1 MSRTRKSKVGIT
13 EIITLLTIAAVIIGN
28 MGYADPVGT
37 KKVLE
42 DEGYT
47 DIEVGGRQYFG
58 CDRNFYRTQYTAKN
72 SRGIKVHGLV
82 CKSLLD
88 GAAYIK
94 RT

>member
-1 MSRTRKSKVGIT
+1 MSRTRKSKIGIS
-13 EIITLLTIAAVIIGN
+13 EIITLLCVVAIIIGN
-28 MGYADPVGT
+28 VGYADPIGA